1 MEKKLVNEYNRLI
14 NLYKYTSS
22 KPLKNKILSTLQGI
36 YEICDE
42 YGINV
47 PSLSYYIIG
56 YKKISK
62 INEIPYSTTESD
74 MFVDKLRKR
83 VLQKINKKNK
93 QVLLKMIEKVN
104 RDKYS
109 RITAEYLKENRKEL
123 YDLYIKMRKE
133 NRIFGIEEGIDY
145 ADCDFTTIPYL
156 HEDKNI
162 IIIDSYPTLLCYLA
176 IPHELSHVLYVEKYK
191 FSGKPA
197 EYDAF
202 NDLSEVYPI
211 YEELKMGEYLKKIAI
226 IDKNYAVESSKNE
239 IVQASKK
246 IFIYKDPHFLGR
258 ILALNFFDMYK
269 EDEEKAEYNMEK
281 FLRNYE
287 GNDLKTNIN
296 SFGLSEEKILSLK
309 AIEGWKYD

>member
-22 KPLKNKILSTLQGI
+22 KPLKDKILHTLQGI
-36 YEICDE
+36 YEMCDE

-47 PSLSYYIIG
+47 PSLSYYIID
-56 YKKISK
+56 YKKIDKS
-62 INEIPYSTTESD
+62 NEIPFSSSESD
-74 MFVDKLRKR
+74 IFVDKLRKR

-93 QVLLKMIEKVN
+93 LILRKMVEKVN
-104 RDKYS
+104 RDTYS
-109 RITAEYLKENRKEL
+109 KITIEYLKENRKEL
-123 YDLYIKMRKE
+123 YDLYINMRKE
-133 NRIFGIEEGIDY
+133 NRIFGIEAGIDY
-145 ADCDFTTIPYL
+145 ADCDFTTIPYR

-176 IPHELSHVLYVEKYK
+176 IPHELSHVLYAEKYK
-191 FSGKPA
+191 FYGKPA
-197 EYDAF
+197 KYDAF
-202 NDLSEVYPI
+202 NDLKEVYPI
-211 YEELKMGEYLKKIAI
+211 YEELKMGEYLKKIDL
-226 IDKNYAVESSKNE
+226 IDKNYAIESSKNE
-239 IVQASKK
+239 IRQASKK
-246 IFIYKDPHFLGR
+246 IFVYKDPHFLGR

-269 EDEEKAEYNMEK
+269 EDKEIADYNMEQ